1 MRVLVIDDDPGG
13 RRLAIHALRQDFP
26 SAEIVEIG
34 TEDALATALQDPAVP
49 VLAIIDYV
57 LTWSDGRAVFE
68 RIKVAYP
75 HCPVIVF
82 TGVGDETLAVQL
94 LKAGVDDYVVKHG
107 PRPLAE
113 AVRKAIKH
121 AAEPGS
127 LAM

>member
-13 RRLAIHALRQDFP
+13 RRLATRALGQDLP

-34 TEDALATALQDPAVP
+34 TETALATALRDPAVP
-49 VLAIIDYV
+49 ALAIMDYA

-68 RIKVAYP
+68 GIRAAYP

-94 LKAGVDDYVVKHG
+94 LKAGVADYVVKHG
-107 PRPLAE
+107 PRSLGE
-113 AVRKAIKH
+113 AALTTISTDLR
-121 AAEPGS
+121 
-127 LAM
+127 